1 MGIGRTI
8 YGKLGDYINIEG
20 ALLYSSILCIG
31 CYLITALSI
40 NSFISLIGCAIC
52 GLSVSLFWPGTFSLS
67 AKRYPQGGVMMF
79 GLLVVF
85 GDLGASIG
93 PWMAGYISNTV
104 QKFHVNESSVVQ
116 IEQLALKTGILI
128 SVIFPLILLV
138 GILVLKR
145 EKTTYE

>member
-1 MGIGRTI
+1 
-8 YGKLGDYINIEG
+8 
-20 ALLYSSILCIG
+20 
-31 CYLITALSI
+31 
-40 NSFISLIGCAIC
+40 
-52 GLSVSLFWPGTFSLS
+52 
-67 AKRYPQGGVMMF
+67 MF